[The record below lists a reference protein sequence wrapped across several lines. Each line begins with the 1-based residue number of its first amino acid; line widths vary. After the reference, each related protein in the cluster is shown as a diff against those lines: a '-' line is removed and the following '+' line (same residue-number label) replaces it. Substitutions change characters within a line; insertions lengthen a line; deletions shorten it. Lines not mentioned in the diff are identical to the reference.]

1 MISFV
6 GIQALG
12 LDATATEAES
22 IGRNDATATNALAGN
37 VLPSKEGTSRKK
49 VNYHG

>member
-1 MISFV
+1 MISFK
-6 GIQALG
+6 ALG

-37 VLPSKEGTSRKK
+37 GLPSQEGNSRKK
-49 VNYHG
+49 VNYNG